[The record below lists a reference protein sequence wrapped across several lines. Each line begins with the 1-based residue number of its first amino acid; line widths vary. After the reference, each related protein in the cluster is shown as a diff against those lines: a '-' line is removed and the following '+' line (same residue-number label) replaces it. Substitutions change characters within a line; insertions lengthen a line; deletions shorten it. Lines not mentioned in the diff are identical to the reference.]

1 MRWNNEMKNFM
12 QRGILLGAASMA
24 LGLCALPA
32 AAQVPVPLPTT
43 PQTLIPI
50 AVDTAAPIVI
60 NAIKPKPLPAGIVKF
75 EGTVMNA
82 NASQITVRAKN
93 NELSLQTFALS
104 QGASAQMQQIIDK
117 GGYQYGDKVT
127 VLYNTANLVAVKV
140 KGKPSRAL

>member
-1 MRWNNEMKNFM
+1 MKIFM
-12 QRGILLGAASMA
+12 QRAVLLAAASLA
-24 LGLCALPA
+24 LSLGVFPA
-32 AAQVPVPLPTT
+32 AAQGPVPLPTT

-50 AVDTAAPIVI
+50 AVDTAAPIII

-82 NASQITVRAKN
+82 NTTQITVRSKA
-93 NELSLQTFALS
+93 NELALQTFALS
-104 QGASAQMQQIIDK
+104 EPASAKMQQVIDK

-140 KGKPSRAL
+140 KGKPSRSL

>member
-1 MRWNNEMKNFM
+1 MKNFM

-50 AVDTAAPIVI
+50 AVDTAAPIVV

-82 NASQITVRAKN
+82 NTTQITVRAKS

-104 QGASAQMQQIIDK
+104 QSASAQMQQVIDK

-140 KGKPSRAL
+140 KGKPSRPL

>member
-1 MRWNNEMKNFM
+1 MKIYL
-12 QRGILLGAASMA
+12 QRGILLAAASAA
-24 LGLCALPA
+24 LSLCVFPA

-82 NASQITVRAKN
+82 NTTQITVRSKA
-93 NELSLQTFALS
+93 NEMALQTFALS
-104 QGASAQMQQIIDK
+104 QGASAKMQEIIDK

-127 VLYNTANLVAVKV
+127 VLYNTSNLVAVRV

>member
-1 MRWNNEMKNFM
+1 
-12 QRGILLGAASMA
+12 MA
-24 LGLCALPA
+24 LGLCTLPA

-43 PQTLIPI
+43 PQTLIPV

-82 NASQITVRAKN
+82 NTTQITVRSKA
-93 NELSLQTFALS
+93 NELALQTFALS

-127 VLYNTANLVAVKV
+127 VLYNTSNLVAVKV
-140 KGKPSRAL
+140 KGKPSRPL

>member
-1 MRWNNEMKNFM
+1 MNILI
-12 QRGILLGAASMA
+12 QRGILAAAA
-24 LGLCALPA
+24 LIALDLFTFPL

-50 AVDTAAPIVI
+50 AVDTAAPIII

-82 NASQITVRAKN
+82 NTTQITVRSKA
-93 NELSLQTFALS
+93 NEMALQTFALS
-104 QGASAQMQQIIDK
+104 QSASAKMQEVIDK

-127 VLYNTANLVAVKV
+127 VLYNTSNLVAVKV

>member
-1 MRWNNEMKNFM
+1 MRWNNEMKSFM
-12 QRGILLGAASMA
+12 QRAILLGAASMA
-24 LGLCALPA
+24 LGFCALPA
-32 AAQVPVPLPTT
+32 TAQVPVPLPTT

-82 NASQITVRAKN
+82 NTTQITVRARN

-127 VLYNTANLVAVKV
+127 VLYNTSNLVAVKV
-140 KGKPSRAL
+140 KGKPSRPL